1 MSSIETSDES
11 KAEAKRK
18 ILNRFRRAHGQLGAM
33 IDAFEQDAP
42 CREIVHQLAAV
53 SKALDRA
60 GYLVISRAL
69 TDCLMNPESGTEDP
83 DELEELFLR
92 LA

>member
-1 MSSIETSDES
+1 MSQMES
-11 KAEAKRK
+11 SEESRAEAKRK

-33 IDAFEQDAP
+33 IEAFDQDAS

-69 TDCLMNPESGTEDP
+69 TECLMNPDGTEDP
-83 DELEELFLR
+83 EELEELFLR